1 MALNIVIDAN
11 IFVSS
16 AFGGNPQKALC
27 LAFAIG
33 EIFITDKIKRELL
46 NLPNRLS
53 SKLNPEKQKILISL
67 LKSFLHQTTEITPR
81 IKINL
86 CRDKKDNA
94 YLEACLTAKADILLT
109 GDKDLLEIG
118 EKELLKINLPN
129 LKILKPAE
137 FLKRYSNFVQ

>member
-16 AFGGNPQKALC
+16 AFGGNPQKALS

-33 EIFITDKIKRELL
+33 EIFVTEKIKQELL
-46 NLPNRLS
+46 SLPNRLS
-53 SKLNPEKQKILISL
+53 VKLNPEKQKILISL
-67 LKSFLHQTTEITPR
+67 LKSFLHQTTEVTSR
-81 IKINL
+81 VKINL

-118 EKELLKINLPN
+118 VKELFKVNLPN

-137 FLKRYSNFVQ
+137 FLKRYSHFVQ